1 MTANFQDLAAS
12 WGVSTEASKV
22 HQGAYVWDNTLPWS
36 REAKPDIR
44 VKHLSRMKQA
54 GHDVLSLTLG
64 GDRTSSSD
72 AIHKIADERAYYQSH
87 DDKFVLVDSVAD
99 IKRAKKEN
107 KLAIVFHFQGTNP
120 IESNVQMVDVYYRL
134 GIRHMLMA
142 YNLRNPIGDGCKE
155 RVDSGL
161 SHLGVSLVQ
170 EMNRVGM
177 VVDCSHT
184 GYNTTMDVMDVS
196 TSPVVFSHSNPK
208 ALNDHPRN
216 ILDDQIKRCANT
228 GGVVGINGVGIF
240 LGNNDSSTENQIR
253 HVDYLV
259 QMIGADHVGFG
270 NDHIYAPE
278 ETSPSAWN
286 PPAPGD
292 VPWSEISYTQ
302 PEQMP
307 HFTEGLLRK
316 GYSDTDVCNILGGNW
331 LRIAEQVWK

>member
-1 MTANFQDLAAS
+1 VTANFQDLAAS
-12 WGVSTEASKV
+12 WGVSAEASKV
-22 HQGAYVWDNTLPWS
+22 HRDAYVWDNTLPWS

-44 VKHLSRMKQA
+44 VKHLSRMKEA

-64 GDRTSSSD
+64 GDRTSLSD
-72 AIHKIADERAYYQSH
+72 AIHKIAHERAYYQSH

-99 IKRAKKEN
+99 IKRAKREN

-155 RVDSGL
+155 RMDSGL

-216 ILDDQIKRCANT
+216 ILDDQIKKCAST
-228 GGVVGINGVGIF
+228 GGVVGVNGVGLF

-270 NDHIYAPE
+270 NDHVYAPE
-278 ETSPSAWN
+278 ETSPGAWN

-307 HFTEGLLRK
+307 QFTEALLKK
-316 GYSDTDVCNILGGNW
+316 GYSDSDVCNILGGNW

>member
-1 MTANFQDLAAS
+1 MTANLQNLAAS

-22 HQGAYVWDNTLPWS
+22 HRDAYVWDNTLPWS
-36 REAKPDIR
+36 REVKPDVR
-44 VKHLSRMKQA
+44 VKHLTRMKEA

-64 GDRTSSSD
+64 GDRTNLSE
-72 AIHKIADERAYYQSH
+72 AIHKIANERAYYQSH
-87 DDKFVLVDSVAD
+87 NDKFVLVDSVVD

-120 IESNVQMVDVYYRL
+120 IESNVQMVDVYYQL

-208 ALNDHPRN
+208 ALNEHPRN
-216 ILDDQIKRCANT
+216 ILDDQIKKCAST

-307 HFTEGLLRK
+307 HFTDGLLRK

-331 LRIAEQVWK
+331 MRIAEQVWK

>member
-1 MTANFQDLAAS
+1 MTENLQDLSAQ
-12 WGVSTEASKV
+12 WGVSAETSTV
-22 HQGAYVWDNTLPWS
+22 HQDAYVWDNTLPWS

-44 VKHLSRMKQA
+44 VKHLSRMKKA

-64 GDRTSSSD
+64 GDRTSLSE
-72 AIHKIADERAYYQSH
+72 AIHKIAHERAYYQSH

-120 IESNVQMVDVYYRL
+120 IESNVEMVDVYYRL

-142 YNLRNPIGDGCKE
+142 YNLRNPVGDGCKE
-155 RVDSGL
+155 RKDSGL

-216 ILDDQIKRCANT
+216 ILDDQIKKCAST
-228 GGVVGINGVGIF
+228 GGVVGVNGVGIF

-259 QMIGADHVGFG
+259 QMIGANHVGFG

-307 HFTEGLLRK
+307 HFTEALLRR
-316 GYSDTDVCNILGGNW
+316 GYSDSDVCNILGGNW
-331 LRIAEQVWK
+331 MRIAEQVWK

>member
-12 WGVSTEASKV
+12 WGVSAEASKV
-22 HQGAYVWDNTLPWS
+22 HRDAYVWDNTLPWS

-44 VKHLSRMKQA
+44 VKHLSRMKEA

-64 GDRTSSSD
+64 GDRTSLSD
-72 AIHKIADERAYYQSH
+72 AIHKIAHERAYYQSH

-99 IKRAKKEN
+99 IKRAKREN

-155 RVDSGL
+155 RMDSGL

-216 ILDDQIKRCANT
+216 ILDDQIKKCAST
-228 GGVVGINGVGIF
+228 GGVVGVNGVGLF

-270 NDHIYAPE
+270 NDHVYAPE
-278 ETSPSAWN
+278 ETSPGAWN

-307 HFTEGLLRK
+307 QFTEALLKK
-316 GYSDTDVCNILGGNW
+316 GYGDSDVCNILGGNW

>member
-1 MTANFQDLAAS
+1 MTANLQNLAAS

-22 HQGAYVWDNTLPWS
+22 HRDAYVWDNTLPWS
-36 REAKPDIR
+36 REVKPDIR
-44 VKHLSRMKQA
+44 VKHLTRMKEA

-64 GDRTSSSD
+64 GDRTNLSE
-72 AIHKIADERAYYQSH
+72 AIHKIANERAYYQSH
-87 DDKFVLVDSVAD
+87 NDKFVLVDSVVD

-120 IESNVQMVDVYYRL
+120 IESNVQMVDVYYQL

-184 GYNTTMDVMDVS
+184 GYNTTMDVMNVS

-208 ALNDHPRN
+208 ALNEHPRN
-216 ILDDQIKRCANT
+216 ILDDQIKKCAST

>member
-12 WGVSTEASKV
+12 WGVSAEASKV
-22 HQGAYVWDNTLPWS
+22 HRDAYVWDNTLPWS

-44 VKHLSRMKQA
+44 VKHLSRMKEA

-64 GDRTSSSD
+64 GDRTSLSD
-72 AIHKIADERAYYQSH
+72 AIHKIAHERAYYQSH

-99 IKRAKKEN
+99 IKRAKREN

-120 IESNVQMVDVYYRL
+120 IESNIQMVDVYYRL

-155 RVDSGL
+155 RMDSGL

-208 ALNDHPRN
+208 ALNDHP
-216 ILDDQIKRCANT
+216 
-228 GGVVGINGVGIF
+228 
-240 LGNNDSSTENQIR
+240 
-253 HVDYLV
+253 
-259 QMIGADHVGFG
+259 
-270 NDHIYAPE
+270 
-278 ETSPSAWN
+278 
-286 PPAPGD
+286 
-292 VPWSEISYTQ
+292 
-302 PEQMP
+302 
-307 HFTEGLLRK
+307 
-316 GYSDTDVCNILGGNW
+316 
-331 LRIAEQVWK
+331 

>member
-1 MTANFQDLAAS
+1 MSEKLQDLAS
-12 WGVSTEASKV
+12 KWGVSDAASKI
-22 HQGAYVWDNTLPWS
+22 HSEAYVWDNTLPWS

-44 VKHLSRMKQA
+44 VKHLSRMKNA

-64 GDRTSSSD
+64 GDRTSLSQ
-72 AIHKIADERAYYQSH
+72 AVHKIAREREYFQSH
-87 DDKFVLVDSVAD
+87 SDDFVLVESVAD
-99 IKRAKKEN
+99 IKRAKQEN

-120 IESNVQMVDVYYRL
+120 IESNVQMAEVYYRL

-142 YNLRNPIGDGCKE
+142 YNLRNPVGDGCKE
-155 RVDSGL
+155 RMDSGL
-161 SHLGVSLVQ
+161 SHLGVNLVQ

-196 TSPVVFSHSNPK
+196 TAPVVFSHSNPK

-216 ILDDQIKRCANT
+216 ILDDQIKKCAGT
-228 GGVVGINGVGIF
+228 GGVVGVNGVGLF

-270 NDHIYAPE
+270 NDHVYAPE

-286 PPAPGD
+286 PPAAGD

-307 HFTEGLLRK
+307 KFTESLLKK
-316 GYSDTDVCNILGGNW
+316 GYSELDVSNILGGNW

>member
-1 MTANFQDLAAS
+1 MIVEVNDLVS
-12 WGVSTEASKV
+12 QWGISSNSAKI
-22 HQGAYVWDNTLPWS
+22 HQEAYVWDNTLPWS
-36 REAKPDIR
+36 KEEKPEIR
-44 VKHLSRMKQA
+44 DKHLSRMKEA

-64 GDRTSSSD
+64 GDRTSLSE
-72 AIHKIADERAYYQSH
+72 AIHKIARERDYFRSNGE
-87 DDKFVLVDSVAD
+87 KFVLVESVAD
-99 IKRAKKEN
+99 IKRSKQEN

-120 IESNVQMVDVYYRL
+120 IESNVQMVEVYYRL

-155 RVDSGL
+155 RMDSGL

-196 TSPVVFSHSNPK
+196 TAPVVFSHSNPK

-216 ILDDQIKRCANT
+216 ILDDQIKKCAGT
-228 GGVVGINGVGIF
+228 GGVVGVNGVGLF
-240 LGNNDSSTENQIR
+240 LGNNDNSTENQIR

-270 NDHIYAPE
+270 NDHLYAPE
-278 ETSPSAWN
+278 ESSPSVWN

-292 VPWSEISYTQ
+292 VPWSEIRYTQ

-307 HFTEGLLRK
+307 KFTEGLLKK
-316 GYSDTDVCNILGGNW
+316 GYSESDVSNILGGNW

>member
-1 MTANFQDLAAS
+1 VTANFQDLAAS
-12 WGVSTEASKV
+12 WGVSAEASKV
-22 HQGAYVWDNTLPWS
+22 HRDAYVWDNTLPWS

-44 VKHLSRMKQA
+44 VKHLSRMKEA

-64 GDRTSSSD
+64 GDRTSLSD
-72 AIHKIADERAYYQSH
+72 AIHKIAHERAYYQSH

-99 IKRAKKEN
+99 IKRAKREN

-120 IESNVQMVDVYYRL
+120 IESNIQMVDVYYRL

-155 RVDSGL
+155 RMDSGL

-216 ILDDQIKRCANT
+216 ILDDQIKKCAST
-228 GGVVGINGVGIF
+228 GGVVGVNGVGLF

-270 NDHIYAPE
+270 NDHVYAPE
-278 ETSPSAWN
+278 ETSPGAWN

-307 HFTEGLLRK
+307 QFTEALLKK
-316 GYSDTDVCNILGGNW
+316 GYSDSDVCNILGGNW

>member
-12 WGVSTEASKV
+12 WGVSAEASKV
-22 HQGAYVWDNTLPWS
+22 HRDAYVWDNTLPWS

-44 VKHLSRMKQA
+44 VKHLSRMKEA

-64 GDRTSSSD
+64 GDRTSLSD
-72 AIHKIADERAYYQSH
+72 AIHKIAHERAYYQSH

-99 IKRAKKEN
+99 IKRAKREN

-155 RVDSGL
+155 RMDSGL

-216 ILDDQIKRCANT
+216 ILDDQIKKCAST
-228 GGVVGINGVGIF
+228 GGVVGVNGVGLF

-270 NDHIYAPE
+270 NDHVYAPE
-278 ETSPSAWN
+278 ETSPGAWN

-307 HFTEGLLRK
+307 QFTEALLKK
-316 GYSDTDVCNILGGNW
+316 GYSDSDVCNILGGNW

>member
-12 WGVSTEASKV
+12 WGVSAEASKV
-22 HQGAYVWDNTLPWS
+22 HRDAYVWDNTLPWS

-44 VKHLSRMKQA
+44 VKHLSRMKEA

-64 GDRTSSSD
+64 GDRTSLSD
-72 AIHKIADERAYYQSH
+72 AIHKIAHERAYYQSH

-99 IKRAKKEN
+99 IKRAKREN

-120 IESNVQMVDVYYRL
+120 IESNIQMVDVYYRL

-155 RVDSGL
+155 RMDSGL

-216 ILDDQIKRCANT
+216 ILDDQIKKCAST
-228 GGVVGINGVGIF
+228 GGVVGVNGVGLF

-270 NDHIYAPE
+270 NDHVYAPE
-278 ETSPSAWN
+278 ETSPGAWN

-307 HFTEGLLRK
+307 QFTEALLKK
-316 GYSDTDVCNILGGNW
+316 GYSDSDVCNILGGNW